1 MTQSQTQIYRIPII
15 NLDFWDKFMAS
26 LLNETEKNNLTPL
39 IEDLFDT
46 FARDI
51 IVHKQP
57 KKNISQSINNS
68 LAGYGETS
76 IQENIEYIPESK
88 SFKAKI
94 KYNNDQELAKI
105 NDLNNLISKGIVKIK
120 VRQDA
125 RDYIL
130 NGTKTEKIEF
140 DGKAFNIV
148 SDEAVKKFFNTTYYI
163 FYLELAK

>member
-1 MTQSQTQIYRIPII
+1 
-15 NLDFWDKFMAS
+15 MAS

-51 IVHKQP
+51 IIHKQP

-68 LAGYGETS
+68 MIGYGESS
-76 IQENIEYIPESK
+76 IEENMEYIPESK
-88 SFKAKI
+88 IFKAKI
-94 KYNNDQELAKI
+94 KYNNDQDLVQIKELA
-105 NDLNNLISKGIVKIK
+105 NFLSKGIVKIK

-130 NGTKTEKIEF
+130 NGTKTERIEF
-140 DGKAFNIV
+140 DGKSFNII

-163 FYLELAK
+163 FYLEVAK

>member
-1 MTQSQTQIYRIPII
+1 
-15 NLDFWDKFMAS
+15 MAS

-51 IVHKQP
+51 IIHKQP
-57 KKNISQSINNS
+57 KKNISQFINNS
-68 LAGYGETS
+68 MHGYGESS
-76 IQENIEYIPESK
+76 IEENINYVPESK
-88 SFKAKI
+88 IFKAKI
-94 KYNNDQELAKI
+94 KYNNDQDLEKI
-105 NDLNNLISKGIVKIK
+105 KELNNFVSKGIVKIK

-140 DGKAFNIV
+140 DGKFFNII

-163 FYLELAK
+163 FYLEATK

>member
-1 MTQSQTQIYRIPII
+1 
-15 NLDFWDKFMAS
+15 MAS

-51 IVHKQP
+51 TIHKQP
-57 KKNISQSINNS
+57 KKNIYQSINNS
-68 LAGYGETS
+68 MIGYGETS

-88 SFKAKI
+88 IFKAKI
-94 KYNNDQELAKI
+94 KYNNDQDLAQIKELA
-105 NDLNNLISKGIVKIK
+105 NFLSKGIVKIK

-140 DGKAFNIV
+140 DGKSFNII

-163 FYLELAK
+163 FYLELIK

>member
-1 MTQSQTQIYRIPII
+1 MP
-15 NLDFWDKFMAS
+15 S

-51 IVHKQP
+51 VIHKQP
-57 KKNISQSINNS
+57 QKNISQSIHNS
-68 LAGYGETS
+68 MHGYGESS
-76 IQENIEYIPESK
+76 IEENIEYIPESK
-88 SFKAKI
+88 IFKAKI
-94 KYNNDQELAKI
+94 KYNNDQELEKI
-105 NDLNNLISKGIVKIK
+105 KDLNNFISKGIVKIK

-130 NGTKTEKIEF
+130 NGTKTERIEF
-140 DGKAFNIV
+140 DGKSFNII

-163 FYLELAK
+163 FYLEVVK